1 MTMLWWLMCDED
13 PAIVCILA
21 RRCTWWRQSSPACS
35 GHDESVQREATV
47 LGSSQRW
54 RYGDVMATRTGGTG
68 AGRQRAAHGARG
80 FDRHIKGRR
89 IWRAMKEHDHGERP
103 PSLVYLTKFPAARPV
118 QHGEQEERREVAGA
132 ARRRDRWMGG
142 AAAGGRASMA
152 RRRAEGRRK
161 REVARPREKHMVS
174 VDWAGD

>member
-1 MTMLWWLMCDED
+1 ME
-13 PAIVCILA
+13 
-21 RRCTWWRQSSPACS
+21 
-35 GHDESVQREATV
+35 
-47 LGSSQRW
+47 
-54 RYGDVMATRTGGTG
+54 
-68 AGRQRAAHGARG
+68 
-80 FDRHIKGRR
+80 
-89 IWRAMKEHDHGERP
+89 EHDHGERP

-132 ARRRDRWMGG
+132 ARRRDRRIGG

-161 REVARPREKHMVS
+161 REEARPREKHMVS